1 MITLTVEMTM
11 MRTLT
16 NQNSHEKAQKTEKKG
31 GLEGSR
37 FGPLSAGL
45 AAFLP
50 ARVQLENVKAGGS
63 RELPSALLLPTVRR
77 LARRFRY
84 RR

>member
-1 MITLTVEMTM
+1 M

-16 NQNSHEKAQKTEKKG
+16 IQNSREKAQKTEKKDR
-31 GLEGSR
+31 LEGSR

-50 ARVQLENVKAGGS
+50 ARVQMENVKAGDS
-63 RELPSALLLPTVRR
+63 RELPSALLQPSVRR
-77 LARRFRY
+77 LTRRFRY